1 MTVGEVEAAAEGEI
15 SIDVVSEIRDH
26 LPDASDRLL
35 EGESQTHMSRL
46 VLAEAVAGAILG
58 P

>member
-1 MTVGEVEAAAEGEI
+1 MGEVEAAAEGEI